1 MSRRLH
7 ELADRRR
14 ALVAQSEALR
24 LRLSG
29 STQGLR
35 QVLGIADLGMAAGRY
50 VKHRP
55 LLLLLGIGAAVL
67 VVKPRPALRALS
79 LALTTLSI
87 FGQLRRALSARR

>member
-29 STQGLR
+29 STQGLK
-35 QVLGIADLGMAAGRY
+35 QVLGIADLGVAAGRY
-50 VKHRP
+50 VKQKP
-55 LLLLLGIGAAVL
+55 LLLLLGIAAAVL
-67 VVKPRPALRALS
+67 VVKPRRALRTIS
-79 LALTTLSI
+79 LVLTALSI
-87 FGQLRRALSARR
+87 FGQLRRVLPVRR

>member
-1 MSRRLH
+1 MSGHLH
-7 ELADRRR
+7 ALAQRRR

-29 STQGLR
+29 SSRGLE
-35 QVLGIADLGMAAGRY
+35 QVLGLADLGVAAGRY

-67 VVKPRPALRALS
+67 VVKPRRALRAIS
-79 LALTTLSI
+79 LALTAISI
-87 FGQLRRALSARR
+87 FGQLRRALSVRR